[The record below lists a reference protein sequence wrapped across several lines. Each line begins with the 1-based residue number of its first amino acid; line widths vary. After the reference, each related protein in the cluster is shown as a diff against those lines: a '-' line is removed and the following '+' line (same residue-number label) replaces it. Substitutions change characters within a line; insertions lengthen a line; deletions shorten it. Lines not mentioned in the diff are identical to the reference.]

1 VGLRTGLMNYQ
12 GEHDFLAVPQNG
24 PRTTVIPCAASRRRS
39 SAALERLQNDYTASA
54 SSAG

>member
-1 VGLRTGLMNYQ
+1 MNYQ